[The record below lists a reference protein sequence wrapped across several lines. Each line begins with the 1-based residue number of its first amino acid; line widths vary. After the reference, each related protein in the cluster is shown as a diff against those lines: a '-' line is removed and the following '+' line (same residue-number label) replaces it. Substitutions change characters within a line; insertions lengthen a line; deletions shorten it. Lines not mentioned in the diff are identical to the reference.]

1 MYRFTCVL
9 QKVLYVHAAVGT
21 CRRILASQIFFF
33 CVFVGV
39 KRIKSER
46 RKKQKTIKKKANLMA
61 RANHLMELTDRI
73 NDLKTKCT
81 V

>member
-1 MYRFTCVL
+1 M
-9 QKVLYVHAAVGT
+9 GT
-21 CRRILASQIFFF
+21 CRQIFGITDFIYVF

-46 RKKQKTIKKKANLMA
+46 RKKEKTIKKKADLMA
-61 RANHLMELTDRI
+61 RANHLMEMTDRI
-73 NDLKTKCT
+73 NDLKTKYT